1 MEDSQF
7 TNALQLMGYYPGAIG
22 KITELHATY
31 YYDKWNLD
39 ISFETQ
45 VGGELSDFMGNFHED
60 RDGFWIALAEG
71 QFAGCIII
79 DGRESHTKGG
89 RLRWFIVP
97 PEYQGQGIGRV
108 LIRRGIAFCKERAYK
123 KIYLWTF
130 KGLDRARAL
139 YESEGFNLMEEVVV
153 EQWGTIVTAQK
164 YELPLT

>member
-1 MEDSQF
+1 MEDSHV
-7 TNALQLMGYYPGAIG
+7 TDALQLIGYYPGAIG

-31 YYDKWNLD
+31 YHINWNLD

-60 RDGFWIALAEG
+60 RDGFWIALVKG
-71 QFAGCIII
+71 HFAGCIII

-108 LIRRGIAFCKERAYK
+108 LIRRGISFCKERAYK

-130 KGLDRARAL
+130 KGLDRARSL
-139 YESEGFNLMEEVVV
+139 YESEGFTLTEEVVA
-153 EQWGTIVTAQK
+153 EQWGTVVTAQK
-164 YELPLT
+164 YELDLT